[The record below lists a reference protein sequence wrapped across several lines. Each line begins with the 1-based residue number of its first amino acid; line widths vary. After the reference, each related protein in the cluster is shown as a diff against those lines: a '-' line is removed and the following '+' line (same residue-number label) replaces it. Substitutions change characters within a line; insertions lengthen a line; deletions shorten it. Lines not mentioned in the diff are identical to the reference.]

1 VDREFYFVQQRCLLP
16 WLWLQRQRQK
26 HRLWLES
33 VFHPLVLASGFS
45 RSVPMATMAMH
56 PMHARPTVIMG
67 RATSITAS
75 SWAWAH
81 GPTGAMAT
89 AGVTTAS
96 PATVEDAILAVT
108 VEGAIQ
114 AAAVV
119 PYVASEQHVAVV
131 VEQYVVSAQHAAAAE
146 QHVAAAAQQYV
157 AAAAQHAAAAV
168 VEHVAAAAVD
178 IASRL
183 DAA

>member
-1 VDREFYFVQQRCLLP
+1 
-16 WLWLQRQRQK
+16 
-26 HRLWLES
+26 
-33 VFHPLVLASGFS
+33 
-45 RSVPMATMAMH
+45 
-56 PMHARPTVIMG
+56 
-67 RATSITAS
+67 
-75 SWAWAH
+75 
-81 GPTGAMAT
+81 MAT

-146 QHVAAAAQQYV
+146 QHVAAAAQ
-157 AAAAQHAAAAV
+157 HAAAAV

>member
-1 VDREFYFVQQRCLLP
+1 
-16 WLWLQRQRQK
+16 
-26 HRLWLES
+26 
-33 VFHPLVLASGFS
+33 
-45 RSVPMATMAMH
+45 M
-56 PMHARPTVIMG
+56 
-67 RATSITAS
+67 
-75 SWAWAH
+75 
-81 GPTGAMAT
+81 
-89 AGVTTAS
+89 
-96 PATVEDAILAVT
+96 AVT

-131 VEQYVVSAQHAAAAE
+131 VEQYVVSAQHAAAA
-146 QHVAAAAQQYV
+146 
-157 AAAAQHAAAAV
+157 V